1 MHYGAYDFSKN
12 GQPTILVRKRR
23 GFAVDKYMGQRHGLS
38 KVSQNTAIS
47 WMQNMSDAPCFPR
60 IDRRDETERT
70 LWLQKIN
77 QFDWNAQRAESI
89 NIAMKRKLILLKMA
103 TSGYKNVNWITHLFA
118 PCKFEYNYKK
128 VNQDLLPFQ
137 CFTGKKMS
145 TPFFIN

>member
-1 MHYGAYDFSKN
+1 MNAEYEWCSMFPAYRS
-12 GQPTILVRKRR
+12 T
-23 GFAVDKYMGQRHGLS
+23 
-38 KVSQNTAIS
+38 
-47 WMQNMSDAPCFPR
+47 W
-60 IDRRDETERT
+60 
-70 LWLQKIN
+70 
-77 QFDWNAQRAESI
+77 WNWTHSMAAENKSIRFAQRAESI

-145 TPFFIN
+145 TPFFNKLIIVRWWNKVECVDRVSSSTVCQLLFPPISQENRPFAIGEVVSRDN